1 MHREMPEDTQ
11 VEIPRKYML
20 GFYSVLLAI
29 GLIIYIS
36 WSIMYNSWNIFA
48 REHLGIYALTVILCG
63 FGIVGILLYSIKD
76 RD

>member
-1 MHREMPEDTQ
+1 MCRRMPNENE
-11 VEIPRKYML
+11 VEIPKKYML
-20 GFYSVLLAI
+20 SFYSILLAM

-36 WSIMYNSWNIFA
+36 WGLMYGSWNIFT

-76 RD
+76 SD

>member
-1 MHREMPEDTQ
+1 MPNENE
-11 VEIPRKYML
+11 VEIPKKYML
-20 GFYSVLLAI
+20 SFYSILLAM

-36 WSIMYNSWNIFA
+36 WGLMYGSWNIFT

-76 RD
+76 KN